1 MILRR
6 GTKQANKGKRK
17 SSKEERGKEGG
28 GKRRMGKR
36 ADKSGRAKR
45 IGEERGLE
53 RKSQ

>member
-1 MILRR
+1 MILLR
-6 GTKQANKGKRK
+6 GTKQAHRGKRK

-28 GKRRMGKR
+28 GKRRIR